1 MSIEVASCTDRGLVR
16 EVNEDSVA
24 TLPEFGL
31 VILADGM
38 GGYNAGDV
46 ASQLAVE
53 TIATRLMQF
62 YQSPGSDVSTVPAVE
77 AANDAIF
84 ESVEQQPKLEG
95 MATTVVLGIFHDGRV
110 RYGHVGDSRIYRFRH
125 GRLVRLTKDHSL
137 AQELVDQGIFSSVD
151 EALAAGVR
159 NNILTRGLG
168 VEPEVEIDE
177 GSELVESGDLY
188 LFCSDGLSNM
198 IPDRQI
204 EQVLR
209 ESEGNLPDAT
219 GRLLKLAL
227 ENGGLDNVSA
237 VLVRPVNERR

>member
-1 MSIEVASCTDRGLVR
+1 MSIEVASCTDKGLVR

-53 TIATRLMQF
+53 TIATRLMQYF
-62 YQSPGSDVSTVPAVE
+62 HSQDPELSAVPAVA

-84 ESVEQQPKLEG
+84 ESVEQQPRLEG
-95 MATTVVLGIFHDGRV
+95 MATTVVLGMFHDGQV
-110 RYGHVGDSRIYRFRH
+110 RYGHVGDSRIYRFRN
-125 GRLVRLTKDHSL
+125 GLLERLTKDHSL
-137 AQELVDQGIFSSVD
+137 VQELVDQGIFGSVE
-151 EALAAGVR
+151 EAQAAGVG

-168 VEPEVEIDE
+168 VDPEVEIDE
-177 GSELVESGDLY
+177 GSEVVQPGDLY

-198 IPDRQI
+198 ISDQQI
-204 EQVLR
+204 EQLLG
-209 ESEGNLPDAT
+209 ESHRDLHNAAGQ
-219 GRLLKLAL
+219 LLQLAL

-237 VLVRPVNERR
+237 VLVKPVTEPR